1 MKPFIDYYAILCISL
16 NFTTT
21 EIQSAYKKQCLKW
34 HPDRNRSTDATKK
47 MQEINEAK
55 RILSDKVLRVKYDRD
70 YSRFKE
76 SSTTNNKRGN
86 QGDATSRSQPKTG
99 ANESVKPN
107 YSCNCRTDEDLILIC
122 ANASKYN
129 LEFIGVVLRELYK
142 RNYSLAT
149 ILERIKRRSP
159 LAN

>member
-1 MKPFIDYYAILCISL
+1 MKPFIDYYAILGICP
-16 NFTTT
+16 NATTT
-21 EIQSAYKKQCLKW
+21 DIKTAFKKQSLKW
-34 HPDRNRSTDATKK
+34 HPDRNRGIDTTKK

-55 RILSDKVLRVKYDRD
+55 RILLDKALKVKYNRD

-76 SSTTNNKRGN
+76 SSTTNNKRGK
-86 QGDATSRSQPKTG
+86 QGETTNHSQPKAG
-99 ANESVKPN
+99 ANESMKAN
-107 YSCNCRTDEDLILIC
+107 YSCDLRSDQDLILIC

-142 RNYSLAT
+142 RNYSHES

-159 LAN
+159 SAV